1 MRNSG
6 KRKTQ
11 WVWQDKNNTRPLSG
25 KKNDKRLKAELMIE
39 NSEPFSEDLG
49 NFLMLTGAID

>member
-6 KRKTQ
+6 KGKTQ
-11 WVWQDKNNTRPLSG
+11 WIWQDKNNTRPLSG

-39 NSEPFSEDLG
+39 NSEPFSEDL
-49 NFLMLTGAID
+49 